1 MELTAKIREQKGDKV
16 KSLRRQGILPAV
28 LVRKG
33 KESVSLA
40 LDYGIFEK
48 TYREAGETTV
58 IKLKIEDGEKGAKEK
73 NVLITE
79 TARDP
84 LTGNFL
90 HVDLQE
96 IRLDEKITASVPLV
110 FIGESPMIK
119 EGGTLVKN
127 MQEVAV
133 KSLPNDLPRQIEVDV
148 SVIESFDKHVY
159 VKNLKVSSAVQV
171 LAEAEDV
178 VALVTPPR
186 KEEEVAPAEAPEAAP
201 GEAAEAPESAE
212 TAKASQEET
221 KTEAKEEVKKS

>member
-1 MELTAKIREQKGDKV
+1 M
-16 KSLRRQGILPAV
+16 PAV